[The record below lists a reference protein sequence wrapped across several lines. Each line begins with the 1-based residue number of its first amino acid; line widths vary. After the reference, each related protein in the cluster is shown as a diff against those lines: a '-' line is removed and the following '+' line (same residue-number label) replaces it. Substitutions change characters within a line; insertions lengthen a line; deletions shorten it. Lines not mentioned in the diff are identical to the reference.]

1 METNDN
7 FPEVRLAEVKLS
19 TACVW
24 CLFVR
29 VSFQE
34 IKTKT
39 NFTESM
45 ARFWKRAGEGGAF
58 CPLSKACNTTTL
70 ILFV

>member
-45 ARFWKRAGEGGAF
+45 ARFWKRAGEGGGHFAHF
-58 CPLSKACNTTTL
+58 PRRVTQLR
-70 ILFV
+70 